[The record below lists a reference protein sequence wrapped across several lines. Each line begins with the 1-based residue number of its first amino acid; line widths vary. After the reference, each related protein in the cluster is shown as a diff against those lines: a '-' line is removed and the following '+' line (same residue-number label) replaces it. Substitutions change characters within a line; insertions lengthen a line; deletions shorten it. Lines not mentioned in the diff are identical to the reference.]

1 MNIKYDK
8 DVVLE
13 SAVSC
18 SLSIVGGTVI
28 LASYYILPE
37 IRNFTRKLVVCLT
50 VADLLTAMGYLVS
63 AGRFLVSS
71 NVSADEMV
79 CRIQSTITTY
89 SSLVSFFLT
98 SIIAIYIFDTV
109 IEEKDRLGSGRWL
122 VFFNALS
129 WGVPGKT
136 YKLTSKPSTFR
147 EAPCFTTL
155 AKIRTKHLVM
165 CKV

>member
-1 MNIKYDK
+1 MTIKYTK
-8 DVVLE
+8 DVILE

-18 SLSIVGGTVI
+18 SLSIIGGTVI

-50 VADLLTAMGYLVS
+50 VADMLSAVGYLGS
-63 AGRFLVSS
+63 AGRFLI
-71 NVSADEMV
+71 NNTISADQQI
-79 CRIQSTITTY
+79 CRIQGTITTY

-109 IEEKDRLGSGRWL
+109 QMKKDRLGSIQWL

-129 WGVPGKT
+129 WGVPGKYVLET
-136 YKLTSKPSTFR
+136 HQQNLNFIW
-147 EAPCFTTL
+147 TL
-155 AKIRTKHLVM
+155 NLL
-165 CKV
+165 

>member
-1 MNIKYDK
+1 MTAQCFVLAIKMNNSLYHK
-8 DVVLE
+8 DVLLE

-71 NVSADEMV
+71 NVSADGNI
-79 CRIQSTITTY
+79 CKIQSTITTY

-109 IEEKDRLGSGRWL
+109 QMKKDRLGSSQWL

-129 WGVPGKT
+129 WGVPGKYDLET
-136 YKLTSKPSTFR
+136 HQQILNFVWTPN
-147 EAPCFTTL
+147 L
-155 AKIRTKHLVM
+155 
-165 CKV
+165 